1 MRGLVTDRTQLNVDR
16 CKALAEK
23 GWDNLTPEE
32 KTEWHTTAAK
42 GAYNYADLNRV
53 ETAVSAL
60 SEHFGLGLVVKT
72 DWDMWDDPT
81 QTDMT
86 RYLTNIDAIR
96 KKVYASMNLPAV
108 PVTMGGFTYEAA
120 NNLEKILDA
129 AFQIA
134 DATPASGEIFSGEV

>member
-1 MRGLVTDRTQLNVDR
+1 MRGLITDRTQIDVDR
-16 CKALAEK
+16 CKALAEM

-32 KTEWHTTAAK
+32 QNEWYTTAAK
-42 GAYNYADLNRV
+42 GAYNYTDLNRV
-53 ETAVSAL
+53 EAAVSAL
-60 SEHFGLGLVVKT
+60 SEHFSLGLVVKT
-72 DWDMWDDPT
+72 DWNMWDVPT
-81 QTDMT
+81 QSDMA
-86 RYLTNIDAIR
+86 RYLANIDAIR
-96 KKVYASMNLPAV
+96 KKIYASMNLPTV

>member
-1 MRGLVTDRTQLNVDR
+1 MRDLITDRTQANVDL

-32 KTEWHTTAAK
+32 QTEWYASASK

-72 DWDMWDDPT
+72 DWGMWDVPT
-81 QTDMT
+81 QADMT
-86 RYLTNIDAIR
+86 RYLANIEAIR
-96 KKVYASMNLPAV
+96 AKCFASMNLPAV
-108 PVTMGGFTYEAA
+108 PVTMGGLTYETA

-129 AFQIA
+129 AFSIA